1 MNSQTTLPA
10 AVRRKAE
17 AARKLIEGDKTAAP
31 AATPS
36 DANPELTAANAE
48 IARLTKELQTNRV
61 EEGRARTL
69 ATDLKEAKEKLAA
82 IEAEQKRKIEAG
94 DVTSLSEEDLRL
106 LADLKDPMLKI
117 AREVFQQEGAAL
129 LKPLLERTDRLER
142 MSEAQYTYV
151 MDEEVP
157 GWKTQNEDPHF
168 LAWLNQVDPGT
179 QRLRADLVQ
188 RADAAKQ
195 GYVVAEIFKAFT
207 EQREIQHRGAAQP
220 RPQNLDH
227 GPGSGNQPPLEDKV
241 VNTITRPYI
250 AAFFRDKTRGHYK
263 GREKEAAEIEANIN
277 AAVTEGRVVNA

>member
-1 MNSQTTLPA
+1 MTTTTLPA
-10 AVRRKAE
+10 AVRRN
-17 AARKLIEGDKTAAP
+17 AARAAELMKQDKAQPGSAP
-31 AATPS
+31 AEGTP
-36 DANPELTAANAE
+36 DPALTAANAE

-69 ATDLKEAKEKLAA
+69 AAELKTAQEKLAA
-82 IEAEQKRKIEAG
+82 IEAERTRKIEAG
-94 DVTSLSEEDLRL
+94 ELTSLSEDDARL
-106 LADLKDPMLKI
+106 VGDLKDPMLKMI
-117 AREVFQQEGAAL
+117 REVVAQEGAAL

-179 QRLRADLVQ
+179 QRLRADLVK

-207 EQREIQHRGAAQP
+207 EQREIQHRGAAQTG
-220 RPQNLDH
+220 PQNIDH
-227 GPGSGNQPPLEDKV
+227 GPGSGNQAPIETKV
-241 VNTITRPYI
+241 ADTITR
-250 AAFFRDKTRGHYK
+250 AFIKQFYLDRARGHYK
-263 GREKEAAEIEANIN
+263 GREKESAETEAKIN
-277 AAVTEGRVVNA
+277 LAVQESRVTA